1 MVDIKMNKILIK
13 ILKNREIKK
22 IILQYIIKVIQMKI
36 KKLMN

>member
-1 MVDIKMNKILIK
+1 MNKILIK

-22 IILQYIIKVIQMKI
+22 IILKYIIKVIQMKI